1 MSFLAV
7 LQAGGLLDYLH
18 NCIHV
23 FVLEVALVARI
34 TPGAFVCNLALHK
47 VRADPVHRCTVVVAQ
62 RRELDVLHFLCHF
75 HAVDAGRDEMSFH
88 AILQAGGLLDYLHNC
103 IHVFVL
109 EVALVARITLGAF
122 VCNPALHKVR
132 ADPFHRCT
140 VFVVSHCNI
149 LPGSGFA
156 CRAAGGGV
164 GGGAHLGAGGRGGHL
179 GGAGHSFRSGRIAV
193 GTPDGSIGGLAV
205 LCKGKGHM
213 GSVLLGKVMVR
224 RSRVHK
230 CAFLRSAAGTCNPVA
245 FTLFYAGGF
254 FQFHIRQVGDFLCF
268 GLAAPCTL
276 IDRHCRWL
284 IS

>member
-1 MSFLAV
+1 MAQRRELDGLHLLCHFHAVDAGRDEMSFLAV

-23 FVLEVALVARI
+23 FVLEVALV
-34 TPGAFVCNLALHK
+34 
-47 VRADPVHRCTVVVAQ
+47 VRP
-62 RRELDVLHFLCHF
+62 
-75 HAVDAGRDEMSFH
+75 
-88 AILQAGGLLDYLHNC
+88 
-103 IHVFVL
+103 
-109 EVALVARITLGAF
+109 TLGAF

-179 GGAGHSFRSGRIAV
+179 GGAGHSFRSDRIAV
-193 GTPDGSIGGLAV
+193 GTPDGSNGGLAV
-205 LCKGKGHM
+205 LCKGEGHM
-213 GSVLLGKVMVR
+213 VCVLLGKVMIR
-224 RSRVHK
+224 RSRMHK
-230 CAFLRSAAGTCNPVA
+230 CAFLRSAAGTCKPVA

-254 FQFHIRQVGDFLCF
+254 SQFHIRQVGDVLFF
-268 GLAAPCTL
+268 GPAAPCTL